1 MSVKLKVKKTKE
13 FAKLPAY
20 ATPGSACF
28 DLHGQAETDLKGR
41 SVIYNTGL
49 SFEIPAGFVML
60 VFSRSGHGFNKDV
73 RLANCV
79 GVIDSDYRGEVR
91 VKLTHDKKGAMPV
104 GDGSRIA
111 QAMILPVPFV
121 ELVESEEELSETIR
135 GDQGFGHSGE

>member
-1 MSVKLKVKKTKE
+1 VSIKVKVKKTKDY
-13 FAKLPAY
+13 AKMPVY
-20 ATPGSACF
+20 ATSGAACF
-28 DLHGQAETDLKGR
+28 DLYGQAETSLKGR

-49 SFEIPAGFVML
+49 SFEIPSGYVML

-91 VKLTHDKKGAMPV
+91 VKLTHDKKGPVPV

-111 QAMILPVPFV
+111 QAMVLPVPFV
-121 ELVESEEELSETIR
+121 ELVEAEELSETKR
-135 GDQGFGHSGE
+135 GEGGYGSTGS